1 VAADVNFREL
11 AVRYEVSGGDI
22 RNAVLKAAL
31 SAAARPGADSA
42 KRIHQNDLVAGI
54 ESVLAGK
61 QVMRQSVFA
70 DSAIDAAGP
79 ASIAEAT
86 AQHLSRLL
94 AYAVGLAGLAFIVA
108 VIALAIAALK

>member
-1 VAADVNFREL
+1 
-11 AVRYEVSGGDI
+11 VSGGDI

-31 SAAARPGADSA
+31 TAAARPGPDSA
-42 KRIHQNDLVAGI
+42 KRIQQKDLVAGI

-70 DSAIDAAGP
+70 DGAAEG
-79 ASIAEAT
+79 SLAEAT
-86 AQHLSRLL
+86 AQHVSRLL

-108 VIALAIAALK
+108 VIALVIALMK

>member
-1 VAADVNFREL
+1 
-11 AVRYEVSGGDI
+11 
-22 RNAVLKAAL
+22 VLKAAL
-31 SAAARPGADSA
+31 TAAARPGPDSA

-70 DSAIDAAGP
+70 DSAIDAAGQGF
-79 ASIAEAT
+79 IAEAT
-86 AQHLSRLL
+86 AQHMSRLL

-108 VIALAIAALK
+108 VIGLVIALMK